1 MGTAMTRK
9 VLITNLKVMFTNWF
23 RSKQQQKISIT
34 TDIHSHLLPG
44 IDDGVKTIEESIEV
58 IEYLSSL
65 GFKKLITTPHI
76 MSDYYKNT
84 PEIIREKLE
93 QVKQAISEA
102 NIPIEIEAAA
112 EYYLDEY
119 FYSLIIEGKELL
131 TFGDN
136 YVLFETSFTV
146 EPLIL
151 KEIIFKLNSA
161 GYKPVYAHPER
172 YFYLQEKK
180 ELLNELIDQG
190 LLFQLNALSLVGYY
204 SKQVQKMAEA
214 LINRGAIAFIGSD
227 THNMLQANFLQEAY
241 SSKYAHKLK
250 TETLLNHSL

>member
-1 MGTAMTRK
+1 
-9 VLITNLKVMFTNWF
+9 MFTNWF
-23 RSKQQQKISIT
+23 SSKQKEAIPIY
-34 TDIHSHLLPG
+34 TDIHSHLLHG

-58 IEYLSSL
+58 ISHLSNL

-84 PEIIREKLE
+84 PEIIKTKLQE
-93 QVKQAISEA
+93 VKSAVTIA

-119 FYSLIIEGKELL
+119 FYNLITNGKELL

-136 YVLFETSFTV
+136 YVLFETSFSV

-151 KEIIFKLNSA
+151 KEVIFKLNSA

-180 ELLNELIDQG
+180 QLLNELIDQG
-190 LLFQLNALSLVGYY
+190 LLFQLNVLSLTGYY
-204 SKQVQKMAEA
+204 SKPVQKMALE
-214 LINRGAIAFIGSD
+214 LIEKGAIAFVGSD
-227 THNMLQANFLQEAY
+227 CHNILQAKELKAAY
-241 SSKYAHKLK
+241 SSKLAHKIDVTK
-250 TETLLNHSL
+250 LLNHSL

>member
-1 MGTAMTRK
+1 
-9 VLITNLKVMFTNWF
+9 MFTNWF
-23 RSKQQQKISIT
+23 RSKQRSSISIT

-44 IDDGVKTIEESIEV
+44 LDDGVKTIEESIEV
-58 IEYLSSL
+58 IEHLSSL

-84 PEIIREKLE
+84 PEIIKAKLLE
-93 QVKQAISEA
+93 VTQAVLNA

-112 EYYLDEY
+112 EYYLDEN
-119 FYSLIIEGKELL
+119 FYKLVTEGKELL
-131 TFGDN
+131 TFGNN

-151 KEIIFKLNSA
+151 KDVIFKLNSA
-161 GYKPVYAHPER
+161 GYTPVYAHPER

-180 ELLNELIDQG
+180 ELLNDLIDQG

-204 SKQVQKMAEA
+204 SKQVQKMAEE
-214 LINRGAIAFIGSD
+214 LINRNSIAFIGSD

-241 SSKYAHKLK
+241 SSKYAHKLNDS
-250 TETLLNHSL
+250 TLLNHTV